1 MTKPSIQHLPKRKAL
16 RVISLLWII
25 LFFGNKAEAQ
35 LPFFTQYQ
43 QNQLNINPALAGYFD
58 EDLKFSGLF
67 RSQAYSQIVTSK
79 FYNTSLQM
87 RPAVSFI
94 PENDEI
100 GVGINAYSNKTL
112 DVYSHQAISATMSY
126 SKGLNFDGTQ
136 SITVGFQG
144 RYNTKRI
151 DYTGLLF
158 PNQFD
163 VIGYTYSLPNNE
175 PIQVI
180 NANYLDVNTG
190 ITYQMVNEF
199 ESFLAGVSIY
209 NVNQVSDY
217 KTNLANR
224 YKQTYN
230 LHLGY
235 SRFTS
240 DYTQLF
246 LGALHSS
253 MAKQNA
259 TSLVAAYQYFPD
271 LDKSFGLDLGAI
283 YTINHSVSPYVTIN
297 MGPFRTTLTYN
308 VPIKPNISYL
318 KNSNSFE
325 LGFQFLFTQSEQDNT
340 LARKHMSCFK

>member
-1 MTKPSIQHLPKRKAL
+1 MLYHCVKGSLRRKAL
-16 RVISLLWII
+16 SLLLST
-25 LFFGNKAEAQ
+25 LFSLVFKQEGLAQ

-43 QNQLNINPALAGYFD
+43 QNQLNVNPAFAGYFD
-58 EDLKFSGLF
+58 EEIKWSGIY
-67 RSQAYSQIVTSK
+67 RSQAYSQVVTSK

-87 RPAVSFI
+87 RPYFTFV

-100 GVGINAYSNKTL
+100 GFGINAYSNKTL
-112 DVYSHQAISATMSY
+112 DVFSHQSVSGTLSY

-163 VIGYTYSLPNNE
+163 VIGYTNALPNNE
-175 PIQVI
+175 PIQII
-180 NANYLDVNTG
+180 NVNYFDVNTG
-190 ITYQMVNEF
+190 VMYQMVNEF
-199 ESFLAGVSIY
+199 ESFVAGISVY
-209 NVNQVSDY
+209 NVNQASSF

-224 YKQTYN
+224 YPQTFNY
-230 LHLGY
+230 HVGY

-246 LGALHSS
+246 LGALHST
-253 MAKQNA
+253 MGKQNT

-271 LDKSFGLDLGAI
+271 LDKSVGLDAGAI
-283 YTINHSVSPYVTIN
+283 YTINHSISPYMTIHT
-297 MGPFRTTLTYN
+297 GPFRTSFTYN
-308 VPIKPNISYL
+308 IPINPNISYL
-318 KNSNSFE
+318 RNANSFE
-325 LGFQFLFTQSEQDNT
+325 LGFQYLFTQSEQDT
-340 LARKHMSCFK
+340 RLARKHMSCF

>member
-1 MTKPSIQHLPKRKAL
+1 MINLYVLSPKTRKTL
-16 RVISLLWII
+16 QQWGILL
-25 LFFGNKAEAQ
+25 LSFFLVPNCFAQ

-43 QNQLNINPALAGYFD
+43 QNQLNINPAFAGYFD
-58 EDLKFSGLF
+58 EDLKFSGLY
-67 RSQAYSQIVTSK
+67 RSQAYSQVITSK
-79 FYNTSLQM
+79 FYNASLQM
-87 RPAVSFI
+87 RPFVSFI
-94 PENDEI
+94 PENDE
-100 GVGINAYSNKTL
+100 VGFGLNVYQNKTL
-112 DVYSHQAISATMSY
+112 DVYSHQAVSATLSY
-126 SKGLNFDGTQ
+126 SKGLNFDGSQ

-180 NANYLDVNTG
+180 NANYMDLNTG
-190 ITYQMVNEF
+190 LMYQMVNEY
-199 ESFLAGVSIY
+199 ESFLAGVSLY
-209 NVNQVSDY
+209 NVNQVSDF
-217 KTNLANR
+217 KSNIANR

-230 LHLGY
+230 LHVGY

-246 LGALHSS
+246 LGALHST
-253 MAKQNA
+253 MVKQNT

-271 LDKSFGLDLGAI
+271 LDKSFGIDAGAI
-283 YTINHSVSPYVTIN
+283 YTINHSVSPYLTFH
-297 MGPFRTTLTYN
+297 MGSFKTSLTYN
-308 VPIKPNISYL
+308 VPIQPNISYL

-325 LGFQFLFTQSEQDNT
+325 LGFQYLFTHSDQDKS